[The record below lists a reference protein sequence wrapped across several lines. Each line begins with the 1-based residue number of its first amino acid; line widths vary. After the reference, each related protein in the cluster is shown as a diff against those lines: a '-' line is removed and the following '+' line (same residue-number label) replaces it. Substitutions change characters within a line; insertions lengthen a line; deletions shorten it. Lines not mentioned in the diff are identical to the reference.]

1 MHYSASASLATSGCS
16 CPLSALLLRLVS
28 VIDHSGRAMAQHD
41 RHKLLARIMKR
52 YFSAAAHRLWDTQ
65 RFLAAAALHEQLHA
79 VSDCNS
85 AGPPH
90 FDCQCVEHQRE
101 WREK

>member
-1 MHYSASASLATSGCS
+1 MLCCTPITLRYSAPCCPAARSGVAPCSESAFLATGGCS

-52 YFSAAAHRLWDTQ
+52 YFSAVAHRLWDTQ
-65 RFLAAAALHEQLHA
+65 
-79 VSDCNS
+79 
-85 AGPPH
+85 H
-90 FDCQCVEHQRE
+90 F
-101 WREK
+101 